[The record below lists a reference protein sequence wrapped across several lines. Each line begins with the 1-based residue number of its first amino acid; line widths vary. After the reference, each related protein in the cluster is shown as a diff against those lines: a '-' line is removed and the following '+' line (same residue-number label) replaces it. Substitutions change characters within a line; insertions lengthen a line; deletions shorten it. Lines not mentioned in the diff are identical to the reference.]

1 MKNILERIIGQLV
14 DIKDTE
20 NENAI
25 VHKVRVESITSEE
38 DISVEIPIVDGQVI
52 AMHSGSV
59 YELTYYIDAS
69 VYIQR
74 TQVISRFLSGPV
86 VCVKLQC
93 IGKPKRINRRQYF
106 RMPVLLD
113 AFVKVG
119 DEPFQPMTAT
129 NLSAGGL
136 RFISLEAYKADQC
149 LQVRIVLNEDI
160 LDIEA
165 EVISCQLMKDSIRRQ
180 DVRVK
185 FKRVTN
191 RQESVI
197 LQYLFEQQRLIRRKG
212 LA

>member
-1 MKNILERIIGQLV
+1 LESKLKRIIGQLV

-25 VHKVRVESITSEE
+25 MHKVRVDSIASEGE
-38 DISVEIPIVDGQVI
+38 ISVEVPIVDGQVI
-52 AMHSGSV
+52 TMHSGAL
-59 YELTYYIDAS
+59 YDLTYYIDAS

-74 TQVISRFLSGPV
+74 IQVISRFLSGPV
-86 VCVKLQC
+86 VCVKLQS

-106 RMPVLLD
+106 RMPVLID

-119 DEPFQPMTAT
+119 DEPFHPMTAT
-129 NLSAGGL
+129 NLSAGGI
-136 RFISLEAYKADQC
+136 RFISLEAYKTDQC
-149 LQVRIVLNEDI
+149 LQVRITLEKEI

-165 EVISCQLMKDSIRRQ
+165 EVISCHLMKDSIRRQ

-185 FKRVTN
+185 FKKITS
-191 RQESVI
+191 RQERVI